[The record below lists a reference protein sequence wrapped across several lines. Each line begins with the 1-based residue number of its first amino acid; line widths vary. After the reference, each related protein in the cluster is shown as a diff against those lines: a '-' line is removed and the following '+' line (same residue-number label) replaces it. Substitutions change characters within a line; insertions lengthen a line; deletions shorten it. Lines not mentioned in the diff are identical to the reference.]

1 MSEYRYPKLDGGR
14 RDDFNLG
21 ARPSEEDERRKKN
34 DVVAKMKANR
44 EAQELE
50 EKKAESE
57 MRMIRMRFAQA
68 IKDGNLDVIGDL
80 CDMHNGLANTPMP
93 ITDPNKDTRPIMAAV
108 IMGRL
113 DILCCLMDHGA
124 DADFEY
130 RINAAC
136 STPATLAA
144 SHGYTDMMREFHARG
159 VPIDKA
165 NTNGITPLFSAGQH
179 GKVDTVRAL
188 ITLGANVLHESPN
201 GMNFMTAIQHWK
213 DQEPLLVQI
222 YDQAQKAR
230 FDTITAQGAPMR
242 VKLVQK
248 IKLK

>member
-21 ARPSEEDERRKKN
+21 ARPSEDDERRKKT
-34 DVVAKMKANR
+34 DVIAKMKAKR
-44 EAQELE
+44 EAQDRE
-50 EKKAESE
+50 EKKAESD
-57 MRMIRMRFAQA
+57 MRMIHMRFVQA
-68 IKDGNLDVIGDL
+68 IKDGNLDVIADL
-80 CDMHNGLANTPMP
+80 CDMHNNLANTPMR

-108 IMGRL
+108 VMGRV
-113 DILCCLMDHGA
+113 DILCCLMDHGG

-144 SHGYTDMMREFHARG
+144 SYGYTDMMREFHERG
-159 VPIDKA
+159 VAIDKA
-165 NTNGITPLFSAGQH
+165 NTNGITPLFEAARH
-179 GKVDTVRAL
+179 AKVDTVRAL
-188 ITLGANVLHESPN
+188 IDLGANVLHESPN
-201 GMNFMTAIQHWK
+201 GMNFMTAIEHTK
-213 DQEPLLVQI
+213 DNAPELVQI

-230 FDTITAQGAPMR
+230 FDAITAQGAPMR

-248 IKLK
+248 IKIK